1 MRGAHAAVATCL
13 LLGAAACGESASEE
27 ADVASAYN
35 AVVDAVEDKDYDQAC
50 EGLTDKTRAALAKAA
65 TIEQTEGCGATL
77 ERLIAGVGVDKRA
90 LADAEPSD
98 VRLGDTGT
106 AVVNQVRMAQEGGE
120 WRVEGDVDFVRPFLS
135 GAPR

>member
-1 MRGAHAAVATCL
+1 MRGAHAVVATCL
-13 LLGAAACGESASEE
+13 LLGAAGCGESATEE
-27 ADVASAYN
+27 ADVAGAYN
-35 AVVDAVEDKDYDQAC
+35 AVVDAVEAKDYDQAC
-50 EGLTDKTRAALAKAA
+50 EGLTEGTREDLAKAA
-65 TIEQTEGCGATL
+65 AIERTDGCGATL
-77 ERLIAGVGVDKRA
+77 ERMITDVGVDKRA

-106 AVVNQVRMAQEGGE
+106 ASVRGVRLARQDDE